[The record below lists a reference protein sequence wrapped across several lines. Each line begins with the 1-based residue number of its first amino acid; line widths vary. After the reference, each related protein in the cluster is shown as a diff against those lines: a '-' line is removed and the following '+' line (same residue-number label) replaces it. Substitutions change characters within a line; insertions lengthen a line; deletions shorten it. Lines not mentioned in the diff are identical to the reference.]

1 MNIKAVFIVLMTVVA
16 EIFVPDLYFNDIMKR
31 TSIFRRP
38 IVPDYGYDRFFE
50 KRRPL
55 TPKRY
60 RNYVRIMNQ
69 LGFR

>member
-1 MNIKAVFIVLMTVVA
+1 MNVKALIIVLMTVVA
-16 EIFVPDLYFNDIMKR
+16 KIFVPDLYFNDMMKR

-55 TPKRY
+55 ALKRY
-60 RNYVRIMNQ
+60 RDYVRAMNE